1 MMKRI
6 LIFVP
11 LFLLMTISAFAQFGK
26 NKVQYKDLD
35 WYYIQ
40 TRHFDIFFSTKGER
54 LAEFTARAA
63 EDALTSIEKNINY
76 KINNR
81 ITLIVYNSHNDFQET
96 NVIDEYLSEG
106 IQGFTELF
114 KNRVVVQY
122 DGSYDRYRHLI
133 HHELVHAVINDMFYG
148 GSLQNLISSNI
159 SVRLPLWFN
168 EGLSEYLSLGWDTN
182 TDMFIRDAAISEY
195 LPDIENL
202 GGYFA
207 YRGGQS
213 VFYYISQKYGEQK
226 IGELVNRIR
235 GLGNFEEGFKAA
247 LGLTV
252 KELSERWKKEI
263 KRNYWPDINLR
274 KDPDDFA
281 RRLTDHRK
289 DGGFYNT
296 SPAISPQGDKIAF
309 ISNRDTYFD
318 VFLMNAIDGK
328 IIKKLVRGNR
338 TADFEELNVLT
349 PGLSWSPDGKK
360 IALSAKSKGFD
371 VIYIIDV
378 ESGNRE
384 TLPVRLEGIS
394 SVNWSPDGNKI
405 GFVGYIPGQSD
416 IYIYNIE
423 EKTLENI
430 TDDIFTDS
438 DPSWSY
444 DSKKLFF
451 VSDRKDYVYR
461 NMLPNNFNI
470 YEHNFNT
477 TEIYSIDITTGK
489 IEKIFHSPD
498 SKESSP
504 VVNHDGTEI
513 LFISDKNGINNIFR
527 KKIILDEGSSY
538 TSIIDIPAVPVT
550 NSLNGLYQLSVS
562 DDGKKLVFTSMYQ
575 AAYSIFLLNNPFELR
590 VEEDKLEQT
599 VYLSGDL
606 FRDSFSGARV
616 INDKETKIDTAS
628 SQLID
633 IHTGPVLD
641 TAKVYGENVEID
653 FSKYVFGE
661 KSFQPDTAR
670 QQNEIFNVE
679 NYLDED
685 GNYAVNRYKITF
697 SPDLIYANAGYSS
710 LYGLLGTTVLSF
722 SDVLGNHRI
731 IGVTSLQ
738 IDLKN
743 SDYGLAYYYLPNR
756 INLGIE
762 AFHTA
767 RFVFLRRGMV
777 SNLFRFRNYGG
788 VVSAY
793 LPLDRFYRF
802 ETGVSWLNVSRENL
816 DNPGTE
822 SDKATYIL
830 PSLSFVHDN
839 TLWGFTAPIDGTRYR
854 LSAFGNPGF
863 TNKRLSFYTIAGDY
877 RKYFRLG
884 DAYSFV
890 FRFSGGFSAG
900 ANPQRF
906 FIGGT
911 DNWINRKF
919 STGEIP
925 LESAGDFA
933 FLSAAVPLR
942 GYNYAEQIGSK
953 YALLNMELR
962 FPLIRYLVT
971 GGLPLLFRDIM
982 GVIFVDMG
990 SAWNNTKQL
999 RFFEKNEFNSTSS
1012 KDLLTGV
1019 GLGTRVFFLYFLLR
1033 FDVAWAYDF
1042 NSFSEPK
1049 FYISLGADF

>member
-1 MMKRI
+1 MKKT
-6 LIFVP
+6 LIFTS
-11 LFLLMTISAFAQFGK
+11 LFLFMSLSVFAQFGK
-26 NKVQYKDLD
+26 NKVQYKELD
-35 WYYIQ
+35 WHYVQ
-40 TRHFDIFFSTKGER
+40 TRHFDIFFSNNGEL
-54 LAEFTARAA
+54 LADFTSKAA
-63 EDALTSIEKNINY
+63 EEALSSIEKNISY

-81 ITLIVYNSHNDFQET
+81 ITIIIYNSHNDFQET

-122 DGSYDRYRHLI
+122 DGSYARYRHLI

-159 SVRLPLWFN
+159 SIRLPLWFN
-168 EGLSEYLSLGWDTN
+168 EGLAEYLSLGWDTN

-213 VFYYISQKYGEQK
+213 VFYYISQKYGEK
-226 IGELVNRIR
+226 KVGELVNRIR
-235 GLGNFEEGFKAA
+235 GLNSFEEGFKAA
-247 LGLTV
+247 LGLSV

-274 KDPDDFA
+274 KDPDDFS
-281 RRLTDHRK
+281 RRLTDHRE

-296 SPAISPQGDKIAF
+296 SPTISPQGDKIAF

-328 IIKKLVRGNR
+328 IIKKLIRGNR

-349 PGLSWSPDGKK
+349 PGLTWSPDGKK
-360 IALSAKSKGFD
+360 ISISAKSKGFD

-378 ESGNRE
+378 ETSDRE
-384 TLPVRLEGIS
+384 TLPVKLDGIS

-405 GFVGYIPGQSD
+405 AFVGYSSGQSD
-416 IYIYNIE
+416 IYIYNFHD
-423 EKTLENI
+423 KTLESI

-438 DPSWSY
+438 DPSWSP
-444 DSKKLFF
+444 DSRKIFF
-451 VSDRKDYVYR
+451 VSDRKNYLDAG
-461 NMLPNNFNI
+461 MLPDTFNI
-470 YEHNFNT
+470 YHHEFNT
-477 TEIYSIDITTGK
+477 TEIYSFNLDSKK
-489 IEKIFHSPD
+489 IEKIFESPG
-498 SKESSP
+498 SIESSP
-504 VVNHDGTEI
+504 LVSPDEKEI
-513 LFISDKNGINNIFR
+513 LFISDINGINNIYR
-527 KKIILDEGSSY
+527 KKIVLDEESSY
-538 TSIIDIPAVPVT
+538 SSIIDIPAVPVT
-550 NSLNGLYQLSVS
+550 NSLNGLYQLSIS
-562 DDGKKLVFTSMYQ
+562 EDGKKLVFTSMYQ
-575 AAYSIFLLNNPFELR
+575 SAYSIFLMNNPFEIR
-590 VEEDKLEQT
+590 VDSEKLEPT
-599 VYLSGDL
+599 VYMSEIL
-606 FRDSFSGARV
+606 FKDSFSGSRI
-616 INDKETKIDTAS
+616 INEQESIIDTVIS
-628 SQLID
+628 SQFD

-641 TAKVYGENVEID
+641 TAKVYGEQVEID
-653 FSKYVFGE
+653 FSKYVFGD
-661 KSFQPDTAR
+661 KTFQPDTSKP
-670 QQNEIFNVE
+670 QNEIFNLE

-685 GNYAVNRYKITF
+685 GNYAVNKYKITF

-743 SDYGLAYYYLPNR
+743 SDYGLAYYYLPKR

-767 RFVFLRRGMV
+767 RFVGLRRGT
-777 SNLFRFRNYGG
+777 SYNIYRFRNYGG

-802 ETGVSWLNVSRENL
+802 ETGISWLNVSRENL
-816 DNPGTE
+816 DNPGLE

-854 LSAFGNPGF
+854 LTAFGNPGF
-863 TNKRLSFYTIAGDY
+863 TNKRLSFYTITTDY

-890 FRFSGGFSAG
+890 LRLSGGFSSG

-919 STGEIP
+919 STGQIP

-933 FLSAAVPLR
+933 FLSAALPLR
-942 GYNYAEQIGSK
+942 GFNYAEQIGSK

-971 GGLPLLFRDIM
+971 GGLPLLFRNIM
-982 GVIFVDMG
+982 GVMFVDMG

-999 RFFEKNEFNSTSS
+999 QFFAKNQYNSTVS
-1012 KDLLTGV
+1012 KDLLTGM
-1019 GLGTRVFFLYFLLR
+1019 GFGARVFFLYFLLR